1 MAGLPQ
7 EFKPL
12 IGTETANVDDKGR
25 ILVSKKKRERLGESF
40 ALVLG
45 KGCLIMYPEPVW
57 NQLLSEIFSVPTMNP
72 AREQYTRLVLGVA
85 EDDLKFDGQGRMV
98 IPKEMRAQAK
108 LNDKVLLIGCGD
120 RVEIWAESEWE
131 KFQEFPAAYQQQRR
145 EAIETAYGQM
155 MGRPSDAGA

>member
-45 KGCLIMYPEPVW
+45 KGCLIMYPEQVW
-57 NQLLSEIFSVPTMNP
+57 NQLMSEIFSVPTMNP

-98 IPKEMRAQAK
+98 IPKEMRETAK
-108 LNDKVLLIGCGD
+108 LKDKVLLIGCGD
-120 RVEIWAESEWE
+120 RVEIWAEGEWE
-131 KFQEFPAAYQQQRR
+131 KFQEFPVEYQQKRR
-145 EAIETAYGQM
+145 EAIETAYANM
-155 MGRPSDAGA
+155 MGRSSDAGA